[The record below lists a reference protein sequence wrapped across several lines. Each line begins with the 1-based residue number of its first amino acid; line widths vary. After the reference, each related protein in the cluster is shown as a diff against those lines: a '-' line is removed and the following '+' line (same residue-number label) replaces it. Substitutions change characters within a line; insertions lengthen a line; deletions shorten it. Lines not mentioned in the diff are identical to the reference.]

1 MIVNLCEIECFW
13 SAFRPNQVLVIV
25 EKLTKI
31 VTFALIKLEIL
42 VPLSSCFERSSKASV
57 EAVHPPIDCR
67 FHGKMM
73 ESDVIDYLQSG

>member
-1 MIVNLCEIECFW
+1 M
-13 SAFRPNQVLVIV
+13 IV